1 MSALRTDGNETMT
14 DVGIRLIVGLG
25 NPGAQYALTRHN
37 VGFWLADALAA
48 ASGESFRPEPKFYG
62 EICRVSPPGVGD
74 LRLLKPTTY
83 MNRSGQAVAAVARYF
98 EISPSQILVA
108 HDELDLPVGT
118 VRLKHAGGH
127 AGHNGLR
134 DTIAALGT
142 RDFWRLRIGI
152 AHPGD
157 RTLVTGYV
165 LGRPSKEDAVCIH
178 DTLMDVERTLPDLI
192 AAKYQLVMN
201 ALHSQR

>member
-1 MSALRTDGNETMT
+1 MS

-25 NPGAQYALTRHN
+25 NPGAQYEQTRHN
-37 VGFWLADALAA
+37 VGFWLVEAIADAN
-48 ASGESFRPEPKFYG
+48 GGSFRSEPKFHG
-62 EICRVSPPGVGD
+62 DLCRVSIDGGD
-74 LRLLKPTTY
+74 LRLLKPSTY

-98 EISPSQILVA
+98 DIPPEQVLLA

-118 VRLKHAGGH
+118 LRLKHGGGH

-134 DTIAALGT
+134 DAMTALGT

-157 RTLVTGYV
+157 RTQVTGYV
-165 LGRPSKEDAVCIH
+165 LGRPSKEDDRLIRES
-178 DTLMDVERTLPDLI
+178 LMDAERVLPDLT
-192 AAKYQLVMN
+192 AAKYQRAMN
-201 ALHSQR
+201 HLHSER